1 MGKLRR
7 ITDGVLFQAVLTGS
21 LSFSHIHDLAAG
33 HGQDGWKAW
42 LYPLSVDLLTVAAY
56 RKIVAKDSG
65 SKMLAWLTFLLGLAA
80 SLAANIVSSWDNKTD
95 RPLAV
100 CLGVWPAVAFLAC
113 TLLSH
118 SDESTPADEPTEP
131 TEVEEPPAAP
141 VLPTIP
147 AAPVEIPNQATALA
161 LPAAPADAPSVAPAL
176 LDWARTVADE
186 HERAHGEPIDTA
198 TLRTKLRISE
208 PLAQTIRMHL
218 FA

>member
-7 ITDGVLFQAVLTGS
+7 FTDGVLFQAVLTGS

-80 SLAANIVSSWDNKTD
+80 SLAANIVSSWDNKMD

-118 SDESTPADEPTEP
+118 RDESAPA
-131 TEVEEPPAAP
+131 VELVESVEAEQSAVAP
-141 VLPTIP
+141 VPPTVP
-147 AAPVEIPNQATALA
+147 ATPVQAASQPAVLA
-161 LPAAPADAPSVAPAL
+161 LPAAPAEAPSVAPAL
-176 LDWARTVADE
+176 LDWARTIADE
-186 HERAHGEPIDTA
+186 YERVNGEPIDTA
-198 TLRTKLRISE
+198 ALRTKLRISE
-208 PLAQTIRMHL
+208 PLAHTIHTHL
-218 FA
+218 YA